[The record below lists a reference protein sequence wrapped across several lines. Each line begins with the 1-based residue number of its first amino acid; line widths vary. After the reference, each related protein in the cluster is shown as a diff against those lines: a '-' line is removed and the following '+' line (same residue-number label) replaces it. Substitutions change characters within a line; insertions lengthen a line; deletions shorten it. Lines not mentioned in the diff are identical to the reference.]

1 MFVFPMYFLSLG
13 AYTVKDATDF
23 ASELK
28 STVKVHVVICLSS
41 SFCKLPNT
49 AFHWQFHK
57 KNTVLVV
64 PVLPVLHTAIL

>member
-1 MFVFPMYFLSLG
+1 MYFLSLG

-28 STVKVHVVICLSS
+28 STMKVHVVICLSS

-49 AFHWQFHK
+49 AFHWQCIGSI